1 MRSGLRTFV
10 RTAFGNWLSVSYLA
24 LAAFFLL
31 FGFGVNGSYV
41 AGLLGVA
48 LTLPT
53 GAVLLV
59 VVKSLG
65 TWAETDLVVCCL
77 LLFSYTFQAY
87 ALGLLVR
94 AARRKSERSRQN
106 GPAPHRSSSTE
117 AAADR

>member
-1 MRSGLRTFV
+1 MPSGLRSFA
-10 RTAFGNWLSVSYLA
+10 RTTFGNWLSVSYLA
-24 LAAFFLL
+24 LVSFLLL

-65 TWAETDLVVCCL
+65 AWAETDLVVCCL
-77 LLFSYTFQAY
+77 LVFSYTIQAHV
-87 ALGLLVR
+87 LGLLVR
-94 AARRKSERSRQN
+94 AARRRSERSLR
-106 GPAPHRSSSTE
+106 
-117 AAADR
+117 